1 MGAIRTNAAAAMLGV
16 SPSTLRSW
24 ERRFG
29 FPEPRRSR
37 GGHRQFDMAE
47 IEALRAA
54 FQETRNVSSAIA
66 LARDRGAGPA
76 SESRLRGALQRFAE
90 DEADRV
96 MEESLAVRSVERS
109 VEEVLLPGVAALD
122 AGSAEAAFAWRW
134 ATGWLAAAKRVAPPP
149 TREEAVVVFDS
160 SASGDEDGLHAQALE
175 LALRRR
181 GLRTLT
187 LAATLEPARL
197 ARALHAVAPRAVVL
211 TGRHASLDALARL
224 VYAARR
230 EREAPVAVF
239 DYRGA
244 LPETGA
250 STVERLAGR
259 PLAAAE
265 RIAAAVDGRS
275 ADRPRTLRA
284 VRG

>member
-1 MGAIRTNAAAAMLGV
+1 
-16 SPSTLRSW
+16 
-24 ERRFG
+24 
-29 FPEPRRSR
+29 
-37 GGHRQFDMAE
+37 
-47 IEALRAA
+47 
-54 FQETRNVSSAIA
+54 
-66 LARDRGAGPA
+66 
-76 SESRLRGALQRFAE
+76 
-90 DEADRV
+90 
-96 MEESLAVRSVERS
+96 
-109 VEEVLLPGVAALD
+109 
-122 AGSAEAAFAWRW
+122 
-134 ATGWLAAAKRVAPPP
+134 
-149 TREEAVVVFDS
+149 
-160 SASGDEDGLHAQALE
+160 
-175 LALRRR
+175 
-181 GLRTLT
+181 
-187 LAATLEPARL
+187 
-197 ARALHAVAPRAVVL
+197 VL

-250 STVERLAGR
+250 STVERLAARLAAR